1 MKKNKMSFT
10 LQAQLN
16 NDAHYPC
23 LNGYNFQRITNLNII
38 YIRQIK
44 ADDK

>member
-1 MKKNKMSFT
+1 MKKNRPLLNSQ
-10 LQAQLN
+10 LQTRDDINTSNTKPL
-16 NDAHYPC
+16 D
-23 LNGYNFQRITNLNII
+23 LQRMTDLNII

>member
-1 MKKNKMSFT
+1 MSLTSYMQICDVADNPSFNKHN
-10 LQAQLN
+10 LQ
-16 NDAHYPC
+16 
-23 LNGYNFQRITNLNII
+23 RVTNLNII

>member
-1 MKKNKMSFT
+1 MQISRYNDSPSF
-10 LQAQLN
+10 
-16 NDAHYPC
+16 
-23 LNGYNFQRITNLNII
+23 NGYNFQRVTNLNII

>member
-1 MKKNKMSFT
+1 MKKNNMSLT
-10 LQAQLN
+10 SYMQIRD
-16 NDAHYPC
+16 DAGSPSF
-23 LNGYNFQRITNLNII
+23 NGYNFQRETNLNII

>member
-1 MKKNKMSFT
+1 MQIRDDTGSPSFNG
-10 LQAQLN
+10 N
-16 NDAHYPC
+16 NS
-23 LNGYNFQRITNLNII
+23 QRVTNLNII